1 VREDDVEEHQDSATR
16 TGTVIEPDFVSRS
29 LRHQLLSANKLVEL
43 NRSQATAYSN
53 ALDRRLEE
61 IDDVRHRFA
70 KRLVQLRFSQR
81 AEVELVQNLASSQK
95 ENASL
100 QEEIAGL
107 RITMRDQEVF
117 IERISNER
125 DTAVAGLKGALEAK
139 AKADFIHERR
149 MVRMRTS
156 AEKLFQK
163 SARRLAWRI
172 GVVVALCTAVVAAA
186 ATATLPWASMFDRLI
201 SEINVLF
208 EAL

>member
-1 VREDDVEEHQDSATR
+1 MREDDVEGHRDSATR

-43 NRSQATAYSN
+43 NRSQAKAYSN
-53 ALDRRLEE
+53 ALDRCIDE

-70 KRLVQLRFSQR
+70 KHLVQFRLSQR
-81 AEVELVQNLASSQK
+81 AEVELVQNLASAQK
-95 ENASL
+95 DNASL

-107 RITMRDQEVF
+107 RITMRDQEVL
-117 IERISNER
+117 IERISDER
-125 DTAVAGLKGALEAK
+125 DTAVAGLQGALEAK
-139 AKADFIHERR
+139 VKADYSHERR

-163 SARRLAWRI
+163 SARRLAWRT
-172 GVVVALCTAVVAAA
+172 GVVVALSTAVVAAA
-186 ATATLPWASMFDRLI
+186 AIATLPWALMFDRLI
-201 SEINVLF
+201 SEINALF